1 MCFCLIFCFWCTL
14 CVVCSFFFGDGL
26 VKNIESPFLCV
37 FFSFFFYRYQKTN
50 KKGGRKK
57 KSGESSTTIMDT
69 RKGRGSHA
77 RKKEKK
83 SWKRQSKKK
92 KVVPLHM
99 SVALRFRVSLGTTM
113 PPVDPGG
120 GGGMRE
126 AAPREGDLAD
136 SPPSGAILG
145 MPEVPSF

>member
-1 MCFCLIFCFWCTL
+1 MCFL
-14 CVVCSFFFGDGL
+14 FFFFFPIS
-26 VKNIESPFLCV
+26 KNE
-37 FFSFFFYRYQKTN
+37 QKRR
-50 KKGGRKK
+50 KEKK
-57 KSGESSTTIMDT
+57 K
-69 RKGRGSHA
+69 RGVVDNNNGHKERAWIA
-77 RKKEKK
+77 RKKERKK
-83 SWKRQSKKK
+83 KLEKAKQKK

>member
-1 MCFCLIFCFWCTL
+1 MFSFL
-14 CVVCSFFFGDGL
+14 FFF
-26 VKNIESPFLCV
+26 S
-37 FFSFFFYRYQKTN
+37 RYQKTN

-57 KSGESSTTIMDT
+57 K
-69 RKGRGSHA
+69 KRGVVDNNNGHKERA
-77 RKKEKK
+77 WIACKKEKK
-83 SWKRQSKKK
+83 KLEKAKQKKK